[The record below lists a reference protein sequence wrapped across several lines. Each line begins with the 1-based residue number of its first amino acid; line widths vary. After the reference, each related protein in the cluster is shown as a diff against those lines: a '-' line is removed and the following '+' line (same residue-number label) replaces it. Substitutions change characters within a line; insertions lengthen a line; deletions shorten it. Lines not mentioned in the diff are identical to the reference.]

1 MATREGLSDYSKQT
15 RKIVRLAQRD
25 LRKFFALLDLTQP
38 TAVRD
43 ALLDFLPQLTAT
55 YGDIAAV
62 AAAEWYEN
70 LRGKVAG
77 LPPYETVL
85 SSGVKRE
92 AIVETVRWTA
102 GGLWGDDPGQ
112 VRRVLEGCVQGW
124 VKYSG
129 RDTVARNVEF
139 DPAKPRY
146 ARVPRGAHT
155 CAWCAMLASRG
166 FVYRTKET
174 AGFVEGTFH
183 NDCDCEIVP
192 SFEAKSAHITGY
204 DPDALYAQ
212 YKAARAQVD
221 SEGGDTNDQHLIVA
235 KMRRLFPESFKNG
248 ISARRGVRLKKR
260 SNNSSKDKA
269 ERLAQMV
276 RDEAE
281 LAEPEITKMME
292 LLAEKHQANLV
303 GLDYRLKTVE
313 SLARKV
319 KLDARDKGLTLEES
333 ARSISDA
340 LRYTMSVDVA
350 TYGSTVSAAL
360 RELRSKGTSLRVKN
374 FWLQKNNPYQGVNV
388 AMVTASGQKVELQ
401 FHTPQSFAVKN
412 GRMHELYEL
421 QRVSTDKA
429 EIKRLHDEM
438 LHLSKTIEVPPG
450 VEDID

>member
-1 MATREGLSDYSKQT
+1 MATRENLSGYSKQT

-38 TAVRD
+38 AVVRD
-43 ALLDFLPQLTAT
+43 ALLDFLPQLAAT

-92 AIVETVRWTA
+92 AIVETARWAA

-112 VRRVLEGCVQGW
+112 VRCVLEGCVQAW

-146 ARVPRGAHT
+146 ARVPRGSRT

-212 YKAARAQVD
+212 YKAAQAQVD
-221 SEGGDTNDQHLIVA
+221 ADGGDINDQHLIVT
-235 KMRRLFPESFKNG
+235 KMRRLFPESFRDG
-248 ISARRGVRLKKR
+248 IRIRKAGGKPKARISQLKSHNSISSWLKESARRATE
-260 SNNSSKDKA
+260 KDA
-269 ERLAQMV
+269 DAFWRWTTGEYRAVQ
-276 RDEAE
+276 
-281 LAEPEITKMME
+281 
-292 LLAEKHQANLV
+292 
-303 GLDYRLKTVE
+303 DYLFKGIKSPGVE
-313 SLARKV
+313 SLVHDLDEALSRTPTTQRITVERAAPYATFKATNMKELYSQIGSTHECKGYISSSLEPGGV
-319 KLDARDKGLTLEES
+319 WVDGESRFLMRLLLPEGTKAAYIKEHSLIPAEEEVLIIRGGKLKLDRIIDEGDKKVV
-333 ARSISDA
+333 I
-340 LRYTMSVDVA
+340 V
-350 TYGSTVSAAL
+350 TYIG
-360 RELRSKGTSLRVKN
+360 G
-374 FWLQKNNPYQGVNV
+374 
-388 AMVTASGQKVELQ
+388 
-401 FHTPQSFAVKN
+401 
-412 GRMHELYEL
+412 
-421 QRVSTDKA
+421 D
-429 EIKRLHDEM
+429 
-438 LHLSKTIEVPPG
+438 
-450 VEDID
+450 

>member
-1 MATREGLSDYSKQT
+1 MATRENLSGYSKQT

-38 TAVRD
+38 TVVRD
-43 ALLDFLPQLTAT
+43 ALLDFLPQLAAT

-92 AIVETVRWTA
+92 AIVETVRWAA
-102 GGLWGDDPGQ
+102 GGLWGDDPVQ
-112 VRRVLEGCVQGW
+112 VRRVLEGCVQAW

-204 DPDALYAQ
+204 DPDTLYAQ

-221 SEGGDTNDQHLIVA
+221 SEGGDINDQHLIVA
-235 KMRRLFPESFKNG
+235 KMRRLFPESFKKRTRSRLGESIKNAG
-248 ISARRGVRLKKR
+248 EPKLIGNPENISERWFRQKKLKSDMSALELEDGRVEVLEAHEIDFLERFEALNHRVRWIPKDFVTYKPTNDFVWL
-260 SNNSSKDKA
+260 SNN
-269 ERLAQMV
+269 EYV
-276 RDEAE
+276 TE
-281 LAEPEITKMME
+281 LKNVSAKYRSIKRRIQDAV
-292 LLAEKHQANLV
+292 LSAEKQNVVKDVFIIDIKKEAL
-303 GLDYRLKTVE
+303 T
-313 SLARKV
+313 V
-319 KLDARDKGLTLEES
+319 KLKNQLQNYNKRVHKGKIRKLFVM
-333 ARSISDA
+333 SDNG
-340 LRYTMSVDVA
+340 SVF
-350 TYGSTVSAAL
+350 TEIEL
-360 RELRSKGTSLRVKN
+360 RE
-374 FWLQKNNPYQGVNV
+374 
-388 AMVTASGQKVELQ
+388 
-401 FHTPQSFAVKN
+401 
-412 GRMHELYEL
+412 
-421 QRVSTDKA
+421 
-429 EIKRLHDEM
+429 
-438 LHLSKTIEVPPG
+438 
-450 VEDID
+450 

>member
-1 MATREGLSDYSKQT
+1 MATRENLSDYSKQT

-25 LRKFFALLDLTQP
+25 LRRFFALLDLTQP
-38 TAVRD
+38 AVVRD
-43 ALLDFLPQLTAT
+43 ALLDFLPQLAAT

-92 AIVETVRWTA
+92 AIVESVRWAA
-102 GGLWGDDPGQ
+102 GGLWGDDPEQ
-112 VRRVLEGCVQGW
+112 VRRVLEGCVQAW

-204 DPDALYAQ
+204 DPDTLYAQ
-212 YKAARAQVD
+212 YKAARAKVD
-221 SEGGDTNDQHLIVA
+221 SEGGDINDQHLIVA
-235 KMRRLFPESFKNG
+235 KMRRLFPTSFRDGAGPRWNG
-248 ISARRGVRLKKR
+248 EIKKP
-260 SNNSSKDKA
+260 SNNWLKES
-269 ERLAQMV
+269 V
-276 RDEAE
+276 RRATQQDINA
-281 LAEPEITKMME
+281 LYLWTTGKYRAVQDYLFKGITSP
-292 LLAEKHQANLV
+292 
-303 GLDYRLKTVE
+303 GVE
-313 SLARKV
+313 SLV
-319 KLDARDKGLTLEES
+319 HDLDE
-333 ARSISDA
+333 A
-340 LRYTMSVDVA
+340 LSRTPTTRAMTVDRMAPFA
-350 TYGSTVSAAL
+350 TFGVTNMTELYQKIGSTVEHKGYIAASLKPGGVQVGNDPRFLMRLLLPKGTNAAAISKFSAIPSEEEILIIRGGKL
-360 RELRSKGTSLRVKN
+360 RLRSIDIEERG
-374 FWLQKNNPYQGVNV
+374 PV
-388 AMVTASGQKVELQ
+388 AFVEYIGGEQ
-401 FHTPQSFAVKN
+401 
-412 GRMHELYEL
+412 
-421 QRVSTDKA
+421 
-429 EIKRLHDEM
+429 
-438 LHLSKTIEVPPG
+438 
-450 VEDID
+450 